1 MEPDGTIE
9 LEASPTFAEGGPI
22 RVSTIRCAGASAYL
36 LVGQEMVW
44 IRFPAPM
51 IRLVFVWGKP
61 RWPSALG
68 NVELYYV
75 AEFCG
80 VMYY

>member
-1 MEPDGTIE
+1 MESDGTIE
-9 LEASPTFAEGGPI
+9 LEASPTFAEGGRI
-22 RVSTIRCAGASAYL
+22 RVSMVRCAEASVYL

-44 IRFPAPM
+44 IRFPVLM
-51 IRLVFVWGKP
+51 MRLGFVWGKP
-61 RWPSALG
+61 RWPLALD